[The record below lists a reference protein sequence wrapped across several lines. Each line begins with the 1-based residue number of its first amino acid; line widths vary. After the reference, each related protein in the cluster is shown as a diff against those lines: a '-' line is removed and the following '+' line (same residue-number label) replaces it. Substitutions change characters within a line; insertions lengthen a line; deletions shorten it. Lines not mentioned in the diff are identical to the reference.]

1 MLLAP
6 RPPSR
11 IYDELQPTIPH
22 VLGHGRHMGFVYVE
36 YDIGYGK
43 SIALLSLLTGRPRN
57 CVMKAVR
64 SSDFEMKLEAFQN
77 KAW

>member
-1 MLLAP
+1 
-6 RPPSR
+6 
-11 IYDELQPTIPH
+11 
-22 VLGHGRHMGFVYVE
+22 MGFVYVV

-57 CVMKAVR
+57 CVMKAVF

-77 KAW
+77 KAC